1 MYHHLFVISYLIFY
15 LLLRVSY
22 FAFIVAYYF
31 HLVFVVYYFSFITD
45 YLSCTVLSIIDV
57 SFFTRLR
64 TSFHIQ
70 ERIAL

>member
-1 MYHHLFVISYLIFY
+1 MYHHLLVISYLIFY

-57 SFFTRLR
+57 SFFTVIKIIL
-64 TSFHIQ
+64 HD
-70 ERIAL
+70 L